1 MTAVAKSRRTLG
13 QACVEVAAPIRG
25 RDRIDQWLASRGW
38 RAWPFQEQAWDAYA
52 AGQSGLIQVATGAGK
67 TYGAYLGPL
76 AELIDEIAECGIPIA
91 DSEPRSKSE
100 IRNPKSAIQG
110 LRILFITPLR
120 AVSRDIELALK
131 APVRDLKLPITIES
145 RTGDTAASIR
155 ARQKDRLPN
164 VLITTPESL
173 TLLLTRENAQQLFAG
188 LRCVIVD
195 EWHELLCTKRGTQTE
210 LALARLRRFAPST
223 RTWAMSATI
232 SNLEEAAN
240 AAVGT
245 LGGSA
250 VPAESCVS
258 PAVSAGPPIIIRGK
272 MDRPVIVD
280 SVLPKDLRRLPWA
293 GHMGLVMLPDVVA
306 SLDPAVSTLVF
317 TNTRSQA
324 ERWYH
329 AILVTRPEWAPI
341 MALHHGSIDKKER
354 ERVEAGLKSGELR
367 IVVATSSL
375 DLGVDFSPVERV
387 FQIGSPKGI
396 ARVAQRA
403 GRSSHRPFA
412 PCRITCVPTHAL
424 ELFEIAAARQAL
436 DAGQIE
442 PRLPAPKPLDVLAQH
457 IVTCALGGG
466 FEADDLYHE
475 VTQAWSYRDLTRQE
489 FEWALSLVREGG
501 GTLAAYPDYHRVTHD
516 GSRYRVNKPKIA
528 QLHRL
533 NIGTIT
539 ADTTLDIRY
548 VRGRSLGR
556 IEEGFIAHLHEGQEF
571 VFAGKTLR
579 FAYLKDLVAYVRPGK
594 GRTSYTPIWS
604 GIKLPISESLAGSIR
619 WALERSSRGDDDSVE
634 LKAARPLADV
644 QSRLS
649 HIPAHDEVLAEIC
662 RSREG
667 THLFLFPFEGRLVN
681 AGIAS
686 VLALRLTRLRKASF
700 SVLVNDYG
708 MEVMCA
714 DAFPFRELLTPD
726 LFTREN
732 LAQDT
737 LESVNITQL
746 AKLQF
751 REIARVAGLVF
762 QTYPGAR
769 KSGRQFQAGSSLIFD
784 VLQDFD
790 PGNLLLHQARRE
802 VMDRHFEH
810 SRLAKT
816 LDRIATSKIVVT
828 EPERFTPLAFPILIE
843 RHAQKLTSET
853 ILERVEKMRKQ
864 WEWDMQG
871 MQRDPANGSTASED
885 SELTHLN
892 TMQET
897 KQRVRRRRR

>member
-1 MTAVAKSRRTLG
+1 MTAVAQSRRKPVRLRKSDPAKG
-13 QACVEVAAPIRG
+13 APRHRG
-25 RDRIDQWLASRGW
+25 RDLITHWLASKGW
-38 RAWPFQEQAWDAYA
+38 RAWPFQQQAWDAYA
-52 AGQSGLIQVATGAGK
+52 AGRSGLIQVATGAGK

-76 AELIDEIAECGIPIA
+76 AELIDELNGFLAEAQSPQSGAFSAFSAP
-91 DSEPRSKSE
+91 PRE
-100 IRNPKSAIQG
+100 TPP

-131 APVRDLKLPITIES
+131 APVRDLNLPITIES
-145 RTGDTAASIR
+145 RTGDTSASVR

-173 TLLLTRENAQQLFAG
+173 TLLLTRDNAEHFFKG

-210 LALARLRRFAPST
+210 LALARLRRFAPQV
-223 RTWAMSATI
+223 RTWAMSATL
-232 SNLEEAAN
+232 SNLEEAAQS
-240 AAVGT
+240 AVGVGRSVAEPQGSHSLDHST
-245 LGGSA
+245 AQPLGHS
-250 VPAESCVS
+250 
-258 PAVSAGPPIIIRGK
+258 PIIIRGQ
-272 MDRPVIVD
+272 MDRPVHVD
-280 SVLPKDLRRLPWA
+280 SILPADLHRLPWA

-306 SLDPAVSTLVF
+306 ALDPSTPTLVF

-329 AILVTRPEWAPI
+329 AILVAKPAWAPL
-341 MALHHGSIDKKER
+341 MALHHGSIDKQER
-354 ERVEAGLKSGELR
+354 ERVEGGLKSGALR

-436 DAGQIE
+436 EAGEIE
-442 PRLPAPKPLDVLAQH
+442 PRYPAPKPLDVLAQH
-457 IVTCALGGG
+457 LVTCALGGG
-466 FEADDLYHE
+466 FDADDLYDE
-475 VTQAWSYRDLTRQE
+475 VIQAWSYRDLTREE
-489 FEWALSLVREGG
+489 FDWALSLVREGG

-516 GSRYRVNKPKIA
+516 GQRYRVPKPRIA

-539 ADTTLDIRY
+539 ADTTIDIRY
-548 VRGRSLGR
+548 IRGRSLGR
-556 IEEGFIAHLHEGQEF
+556 IEENFIAHLHEGQEF
-571 VFAGKTLR
+571 VFAGKNLR
-579 FAYLKDLVAYVRPGK
+579 FAFLKDLVAYVRPGK
-594 GRTSYTPIWS
+594 GRSSYTPIWS
-604 GIKLPISESLAGSIR
+604 GTKLPISESLADSIR
-619 WALERSSRGDDDSVE
+619 QALERSSHGEDDSIE
-634 LKAARPLADV
+634 LRAARSLADV
-644 QSRLS
+644 QTRLS
-649 HIPAHDEVLAEIC
+649 HVPAHDEVLAEIC

-667 THLFLFPFEGRLVN
+667 AHLFLFPFEGRLVN

-686 VLALRLTRLRKASF
+686 LLALRLTRLHKATF
-700 SVLVNDYG
+700 SVLANDYG
-708 MEVMCA
+708 IEILCP
-714 DAFPFRELLTPD
+714 DPFPFRECLAPA
-726 LFTREN
+726 LFTRDN
-732 LAQDT
+732 LAQDA
-737 LESVNITQL
+737 LESVNVTQL

-769 KSGRQFQAGSSLIFD
+769 KFGRQFQASSSLIFD

-790 PGNLLLHQARRE
+790 PNNLLLHQARRE

-810 SRLAKT
+810 SRLART
-816 LDRIATSKIVVT
+816 LNRIAASTLIIK
-828 EPERFTPLAFPILIE
+828 EPETFTPLAFPILIE
-843 RHAQKLTSET
+843 RHAQKLTSES
-853 ILERVEKMRKQ
+853 ILERVEKMRAQ
-864 WEWDMQG
+864 WEQG
-871 MQRDPANGSTASED
+871 PRVVAAK
-885 SELTHLN
+885 
-892 TMQET
+892 T
-897 KQRVRRRRR
+897 KPKLSPPRLKLRIGTGR